1 MTVDSKPAKLSP
13 ENVPLRAG
21 PPTREEMLVYY
32 PAKFT
37 WKQLKTFVNSGD
49 LGLLKRDK
57 RLQKRYEAWAAG
69 IREKYGSMAN
79 FLLNYRLQ
87 WGKEDTITLLR
98 SSLDDSSEQ
107 ASADLDG
114 PAEVPEE
121 LLDPKV
127 PRKLPPLPPNA
138 PPYFKADMPR
148 ELYCITMNDWPYS
161 VPPEVEHSLIWSRV
175 PILPPDLPPP
185 SESRIS
191 ARLYQDG
198 LWGFTGSE
206 SPPPSPSILPESLG
220 ALSEWG
226 VTMDK
231 LIRSPRGTEE
241 EERELRK
248 YGEEIEKFI
257 KRRWHEREWETAWF
271 VNPPR
276 LQSVPEL
283 THIHVFARRK
293 TPEEIARAQINSSQH

>member
-1 MTVDSKPAKLSP
+1 MTVDGEHKTLSP
-13 ENVPLRAG
+13 ETVPLGVG

-57 RLQKRYEAWAAG
+57 KLQKRYDAWAAG
-69 IREKYGSMAN
+69 IKAKYGSMAN
-79 FLLNYRLQ
+79 YLLNYRLQ
-87 WGKEDTITLLR
+87 WGRQDTISLLP
-98 SSLDDSSEQ
+98 SSLKESPEEATTDRS
-107 ASADLDG
+107 G
-114 PAEVPEE
+114 EVPEE
-121 LLDPKV
+121 IIDPKV
-127 PRKLPPLPPNA
+127 PRRLPPLPPDA
-138 PPYFKADMPR
+138 PPYFKADMPP
-148 ELYCITMNDWPYS
+148 ELLSITMNDWPYS

-191 ARLYQDG
+191 ARLHQDG

-206 SPPPSPSILPESLG
+206 SPPPSPSTLPESLG

-226 VTMDK
+226 ITMDK
-231 LIRSPRGTEE
+231 LIRSPRGTDE
-241 EERELRK
+241 EEREIRK
-248 YGEEIEKFI
+248 YGEEIENFVR
-257 KRRWHEREWETAWF
+257 RRWDEHEWQTAWF

-293 TPEEIARAQINSSQH
+293 TPKEIARTQINTI